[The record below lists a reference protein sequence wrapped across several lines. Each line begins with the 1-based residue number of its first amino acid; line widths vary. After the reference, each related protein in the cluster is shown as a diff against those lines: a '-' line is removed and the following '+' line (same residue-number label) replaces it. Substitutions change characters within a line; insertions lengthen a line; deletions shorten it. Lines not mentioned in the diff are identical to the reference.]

1 MITPAEIRTRLREW
15 RRAQAPIDVHRNSLR
30 IAGHCIGSGWLDA
43 DARIAAYLPNDG
55 EVDTATLFG
64 YLRERG
70 RIAYIPMLRQRMLWF
85 GPYTGPAALHP
96 NRYGIPEPVIDDS
109 TIADARELDL
119 VFVPLVAFDPRG
131 HRLGMGGGYYDRTF
145 AFRLDEPATTR
156 PRLIGLAFE
165 GQKLE
170 RLDAQP
176 WDVPLDAIV
185 TEAGIY
191 RCPGR
196 LSASR

>member
-1 MITPAEIRTRLREW
+1 MTTPAEIRTRLRKW
-15 RRAQAPIDVHRNSLR
+15 RRAQSQFDVHRNSLL
-30 IAGHCIGSGWLDA
+30 ITGHCTASGWLDA
-43 DARIAAYLPNDG
+43 DARIAAYLPKDG
-55 EVDTATLFG
+55 EVDTAALFE
-64 YLRERG
+64 YLHGRG
-70 RIAYIPMLRQRMLWF
+70 RTAFIPMLRQRMLWF

-96 NRYGIPEPVIDDS
+96 NRYGIPEPVIDGS
-109 TIADARELDL
+109 TITDARELDL

-131 HRLGMGGGYYDRTF
+131 NRLGMGGGYYDRTF
-145 AFRLDEPATTR
+145 AFRLEEPATAR

-176 WDVPLDAIV
+176 WDVPLDAVV

-191 RCPGR
+191 RCPSR
-196 LSASR
+196 VSASL